1 MFTKRLTAVIAACAM
16 ALAACAGGSA
26 SQKTKGASS
35 ATPVKMEQIR
45 AIVPTTMAFGAPMT
59 GFGTEGNLKS
69 FSSKVSVKNWD
80 SLEQLKSSLM
90 KNEAEVAATPAY
102 VAANLYNKGVD
113 VRFVGPVVWGMLY
126 VLGPSGAPTGDWKSL
141 KGKKVAVTMPGNMPD
156 LVFSYLLKK
165 NGLSKSDIEVVQ
177 AQDGQQA
184 IQLLAT
190 GRAEY
195 AILPEHAATL
205 AETKLAQ
212 QGKTVTRALNL
223 QEEWAKATGK
233 KARFPMA
240 GLVVPGKVADA
251 NPALIPAV
259 RKEVAATIAKANAG
273 DEQTDHYKLPVGV
286 VKQVIPRL
294 QLDMAPAAQ
303 TRSEYEDFLK
313 RIGEGNP
320 AIYGGKLPD
329 AKFYAK

>member
-16 ALAACAGGSA
+16 ALTACAGSFT
-26 SQKTKGASS
+26 SQETKGASS
-35 ATPVKMEQIR
+35 AAPVKMEQIR

-223 QEEWAKATGK
+223 QEE
-233 KARFPMA
+233 
-240 GLVVPGKVADA
+240 LS
-251 NPALIPAV
+251 LIH
-259 RKEVAATIAKANAG
+259 I
-273 DEQTDHYKLPVGV
+273 
-286 VKQVIPRL
+286 
-294 QLDMAPAAQ
+294 
-303 TRSEYEDFLK
+303 
-313 RIGEGNP
+313 
-320 AIYGGKLPD
+320 
-329 AKFYAK
+329 